1 MTAEE
6 LKIMQERNKAYATR
20 IEFLRR
26 FTKGLYITCVVLSI
40 FGILAMFIATSITG
54 IGYLLLGAL
63 GFALL
68 ILASYI
74 GYVNILVHL
83 DHVEAAE
90 LTLKEIQDYKYKD
103 IIVQGNNSPVETEP
117 SAPSSEENV
126 EECEPSEN
134 ENHDGGEDVLPEDTP
149 SNDEN
154 ENLEQK

>member
-6 LKIMQERNKAYATR
+6 LKIMQERSQAYATR

-40 FGILAMFIATSITG
+40 FGILAMFIAASITG
-54 IGYLLLGAL
+54 IGYLLLGTL
-63 GFALL
+63 GFALP
-68 ILASYI
+68 ILVSYI
-74 GYVNILVHL
+74 GYVHTLVRL
-83 DHVEAAE
+83 DHIEAAA

-103 IIVQGNNSPVETEP
+103 IIVQDNNSPVKAEP
-117 SAPSSEENV
+117 SAPSSEENI
-126 EECEPSEN
+126 EEGEPSEN
-134 ENHDGGEDVLPEDTP
+134 ENPDDAEDVLPEGAP

>member
-26 FTKGLYITCVVLSI
+26 FTKGLYRTCLVLSI
-40 FGILAMFIATSITG
+40 LGIVSMCIAALVTEIA
-54 IGYLLLGAL
+54 YLLLGVL

-74 GYVNILVHL
+74 GYVNTLVRL

-103 IIVQGNNSPVETEP
+103 IIVQDNNSPVETEP

-126 EECEPSEN
+126 EEGEPSEN
-134 ENHDGGEDVLPEDTP
+134 ENHDDAEDVLPDGTP

>member
-26 FTKGLYITCVVLSI
+26 FAKGLYRTCLVLSI
-40 FGILAMFIATSITG
+40 LGIVSMCIAALVTEIA
-54 IGYLLLGAL
+54 YLLLGVL

-68 ILASYI
+68 ILVSYI
-74 GYVNILVHL
+74 GYVHTLVRL
-83 DHVEAAE
+83 DHAEAAE

-103 IIVQGNNSPVETEP
+103 IIVQDNNSPVETEP
-117 SAPSSEENV
+117 SAPSSEESV
-126 EECEPSEN
+126 KEGEPSEN
-134 ENHDGGEDVLPEDTP
+134 ENHDGAEDLLPDDTP

>member
-6 LKIMQERNKAYATR
+6 LKIMQERNKAYVTR
-20 IEFLRR
+20 IDFLRR
-26 FTKGLYITCVVLSI
+26 FAKGLYRTCLVLSI
-40 FGILAMFIATSITG
+40 LGIVSMCIAALAAEIA
-54 IGYLLLGAL
+54 YLLLGVL

-68 ILASYI
+68 ILVSYI
-74 GYVNILVHL
+74 GYVHTLVRL
-83 DHVEAAE
+83 DHAEAAE

-103 IIVQGNNSPVETEP
+103 IIVQDNNSPVETEP

-126 EECEPSEN
+126 EEGEPSEN
-134 ENHDGGEDVLPEDTP
+134 ENHDDAEDVLPEDVP